1 MYVLHTYT
9 YIYIHR
15 HTYTYTFFRLKPSG
29 RFQQLHF
36 SHFLSVPASSSGQN
50 CSKHARLCPIRSGL
64 SRIWSIGIGR
74 WRSQEL
80 IPGRVGLGAE
90 FWAQK
95 YTILD
100 CPVEIPTTKFR
111 RPWCHYKTHI
121 GIDLMHFES
130 WTPFISMISL
140 GSQSWI
146 SLISQSFKF
155 SPYH

>member
-1 MYVLHTYT
+1 MC
-9 YIYIHR
+9 YIHI

-29 RFQQLHF
+29 RFQQRHF
-36 SHFLSVPASSSGQN
+36 SHFLSVPADKTALVMPGFVQYALVFRESGVLASAAEGVKSSF
-50 CSKHARLCPIRSGL
+50 LEESGL
-64 SRIWSIGIGR
+64 VRNFG
-74 WRSQEL
+74 
-80 IPGRVGLGAE
+80 P
-90 FWAQK
+90 K
-95 YTILD
+95 NYTTLD
-100 CPVEIPTTKFR
+100 CPVEIPTTKFW

-121 GIDLMHFES
+121 GIDLMDFES